1 MRYYSCN
8 EFDPESPMADDS
20 GGYVVTWS
28 EEDILLNYYPYW
40 YERMCEKFGKEYVD
54 QNYGFEDCLE
64 DWITVN
70 RAWESK
76 E

>member
-1 MRYYSCN
+1 MRYYSYN
-8 EFDPESPMADDS
+8 EFDPESSMADDS

-28 EEDILLNYYPYW
+28 GEDILLNYYPYW
-40 YERMCEKFGKEYVD
+40 YERMCKKLGKEYVD

-70 RAWESK
+70 WARESK